1 MIRVSEIVNK
11 ARIAMNDSVMQQNID
26 AALAEIKAELAE
38 EKKSNKLLHEAMITA
53 EKRGYDKALAESRA
67 KMPSEDIDVAEMHM
81 NDSVFKQNVNDAIA
95 ERMPSEEEIN
105 KQAEQAMQRDTKDG
119 RIGIIIDSTYYG
131 VFCDALEWLRSRLTR
146 KTEGGGE

>member
-1 MIRVSEIVNK
+1 MKEKIENVIKFIEGYVIECPITAGCGRCNE
-11 ARIAMNDSVMQQNID
+11 ARQHV
-26 AALAEIKAELAE
+26 AALKEGLKDVNQEV
-38 EKKSNKLLHEAMITA
+38 
-53 EKRGYDKALAESRA
+53 EKR
-67 KMPSEDIDVAEMHM
+67 
-81 NDSVFKQNVNDAIA
+81 IA

-131 VFCDALEWLRSRLTR
+131 VFCDALEWLRSRLTNPESSQ